1 MLISLLAGLG
11 LMGGATP
18 APTESEAA
26 ARPNVLFFFADDQRA
41 DTIGAWGN
49 EFISTPVIDSLV
61 AKGTSFRQAYCMGS
75 PHGAVCVPSRA
86 MLHTGQPY
94 FRVMKADFAGR
105 PTLGGLLGEA
115 GYTTFGTGK
124 WHNGEPS
131 FLRSFQTG
139 KAVFFGGMG
148 NHHAMNLV
156 DVDSGEIS
164 NARTES
170 RHSSEL
176 FADAAVGFL
185 ESYEGQ
191 APFFLY
197 AAFTAPHDPRD
208 PPPSIRERDVDRRP
222 PLPGNWKGQ
231 HAFDNGF
238 MTVRDEQLGPWPR
251 TADLLHQQLAEYY
264 GLIEHLDS
272 QIGRVLAALE
282 KSGKAS
288 NTLIVYAADHG
299 LGMGSHG
306 LLGKQSL
313 YEHSMR
319 TPLVIIGPGLPAGA
333 ETYASTYLFD
343 LFPFLL
349 KRCGVTPPS
358 DTFGHDLQPLLMG
371 ETQKN
376 WASVFT
382 SMGKTQRALRDGHW
396 KLILYPKVGRTQLF
410 NLGSDPLELV
420 NLAQDPEQLQRVS
433 WMSLEIAAWQKRVD
447 DGQSIKMATPPA
459 PDIDLTGRKRKPDR
473 WQPKWIREKYFGK

>member
-1 MLISLLAGLG
+1 MLIFMLACVGLV
-11 LMGGATP
+11 GGAAATP
-18 APTESEAA
+18 AESEAT

-41 DTIGAWGN
+41 DTVGAWGN
-49 EFISTPVIDSLV
+49 EHISTPVIDSLV

-94 FRVMKADFAGR
+94 FRVMQADFAGR

-124 WHNGEPS
+124 WHNGQPS
-131 FLRSFQTG
+131 FLRSFQSG

-156 DVDSGEIS
+156 DTEGEAVS
-164 NARTES
+164 NARLES

-185 ESYEGQ
+185 ESYEDE

-208 PPPSIRERDVDRRP
+208 PPPAIRERDAERRP
-222 PLPGNWKGQ
+222 PLPANWKGQ

-238 MTVRDEQLGPWPR
+238 MTVRDEKLGPWPR
-251 TADLLHQQLAEYY
+251 TADLLHDQLAEYY

-272 QIGRVLAALE
+272 QIGRVLDALE
-282 KSGKAS
+282 KSGKAK

-313 YEHSMR
+313 YEESTR
-319 TPLVIIGPGLPAGA
+319 APVVIVGPGLPVGG

-343 LFPFLL
+343 LFPTLL
-349 KRCGVTPPS
+349 VRCGVAPPA
-358 DTFGHDLQPLLMG
+358 DTFGHDLLPLLAG
-371 ETQKN
+371 ETDAN
-376 WASVFT
+376 WPSVFT
-382 SMGKTQRALRDGHW
+382 SMGKTQRALRDGDW

-410 NLGSDPLELV
+410 NLASDPLELV
-420 NLAQDPEQLQRVS
+420 NLAQQAEQLNRIT
-433 WMSLEIAAWQKRVD
+433 WMSLEIANWQARVD
-447 DGQSIKMATPPA
+447 DGQSIEMTTPAA
-459 PDIDLTGRKRKPDR
+459 PDVDLTGRERKPDR
-473 WQPKWIREKYFGK
+473 WQPEWIVEKYFGD